1 MNKGHTLFTDLWGRR
16 WGWTAVGR
24 GRCWFQQERGA
35 GQHHKHSISGPGP
48 SPPLCIGTW
57 HSGHPHTFMAD
68 TVHLLT
74 SSSSKHLL
82 SYFWKGRGGRKNSVP
97 SNKLSKKKKKNPLNP
112 TSKWNNCQSFDGGLS
127 KTHRNDTRLFL
138 DRSVQNTQR
147 STNPIDTCLVFWNIN
162 LKNNQKNKCWY
173 YWYCL
178 SIITPVLHDTN
189 S

>member
-97 SNKLSKKKKKNPLNP
+97 SNKLSKKKKKSIKPNFKMKQLPKFRWRVVENSQKRHTFIP
-112 TSKWNNCQSFDGGLS
+112 GPVCTEHPKEYQSHRHLS
-127 KTHRNDTRLFL
+127 
-138 DRSVQNTQR
+138 
-147 STNPIDTCLVFWNIN
+147 CL
-162 LKNNQKNKCWY
+162 LKY
-173 YWYCL
+173 
-178 SIITPVLHDTN
+178 
-189 S
+189 